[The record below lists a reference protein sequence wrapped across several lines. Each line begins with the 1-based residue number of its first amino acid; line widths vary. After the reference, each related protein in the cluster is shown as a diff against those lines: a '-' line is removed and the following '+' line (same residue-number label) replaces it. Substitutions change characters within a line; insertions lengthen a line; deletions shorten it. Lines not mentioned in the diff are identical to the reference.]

1 MRSPRLLNVCVS
13 IILILAGAQNIVAQE
28 VAWKRVVAREIE
40 LNERTKD
47 RMRPK
52 DSTLV
57 DMLVKAVRTGNIT
70 AYTSADQKFG
80 RPMSAEELNW
90 VCRDYPDTAILIDPV
105 TGNEVMKVIK
115 HDIEVYKYRLLEE
128 WTFDRKSG
136 TTTIKTIGIA
146 PLLDVS
152 GDFFNAVKVLFWL
165 KYPEAASTIVR
176 HGRKHPAYA
185 LPALIWKDYFS
196 NSAAEKQPP
205 VANTWKKRNVR
216 ILDIDPEDTSKRHL
230 KDMGSDTSFCNI
242 INSGVNNGRINIYD
256 SAGNSV
262 SINSRDIYKQDTIV
276 VTDPVTGQNTIR
288 VSKPDP
294 FGEYKPKYKINEDWS
309 FDELRGNTQVKLT
322 HIAPFVTHTDVDR
335 NVTYNEDIFWV
346 KFEDISGILA
356 RYEHSHYNNSLA
368 NLLWNDYFLSAVETK
383 KK

>member
-1 MRSPRLLNVCVS
+1 MYYFYSKPENMRSPRLLNVCVFV
-13 IILILAGAQNIVAQE
+13 ILIMAVAQKIVAQE
-28 VAWKRVVAREIE
+28 VVWKRVVAREIE
-40 LNERTKD
+40 LNERTGD

-196 NSAAEKQPP
+196 NSAAQKQAP

-230 KDMGSDTSFCNI
+230 KDMDSEISLTDSITDKVMEELISIFDSSEKKISLLDILPKPDTVFL
-242 INSGVNNGRINIYD
+242 V
-256 SAGNSV
+256 
-262 SINSRDIYKQDTIV
+262 
-276 VTDPVTGQNTIR
+276 DPVTGPE
-288 VSKPDP
+288 V
-294 FGEYKPKYKINEDWS
+294 
-309 FDELRGNTQVKLT
+309 
-322 HIAPFVTHTDVDR
+322 
-335 NVTYNEDIFWV
+335 
-346 KFEDISGILA
+346 
-356 RYEHSHYNNSLA
+356 
-368 NLLWNDYFLSAVETK
+368 
-383 KK
+383 